1 MVDRGGDDP
10 RADLYREL
18 LEHEAR
24 LERLIEQ
31 LLHDDAPPEPAAS
44 TARQVPAATSDA
56 QIPLTKREAQ
66 VLQLLVTGRTNRQI
80 GAVLHLRA
88 GSVRNRLTQI
98 YRKLGVTTRTQA
110 AIRAI
115 ELGLVKAD
123 PSTR

>member
-31 LLHDDAPPEPAAS
+31 LLHDDSPPEPAAS

-66 VLQLLVTGRTNRQI
+66 VLQLLITGRTNHQI

-88 GSVRNRLTQI
+88 GSVRNHLTQI

-115 ELGLVKAD
+115 ELGLVNAD